1 MGFFGGVRYFKT
13 HCFDWLHLLLTALI
27 VLSFSRG
34 SFPSSPLLSSL
45 HPRGPVVIIVKYEAI
60 RLCLHEISM
69 SIDLCDCEES
79 FKQWLLFIYLF
90 IADMFYSF

>member
-1 MGFFGGVRYFKT
+1 MY
-13 HCFDWLHLLLTALI
+13 CFDWLHLLLTALI
-27 VLSFSRG
+27 VLSFSSG
-34 SFPSSPLLSSL
+34 SFPSSL